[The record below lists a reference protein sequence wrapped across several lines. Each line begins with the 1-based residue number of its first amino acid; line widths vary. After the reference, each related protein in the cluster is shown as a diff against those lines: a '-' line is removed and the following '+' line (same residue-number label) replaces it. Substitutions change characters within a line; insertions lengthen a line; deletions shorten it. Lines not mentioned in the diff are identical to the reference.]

1 MFWDVKTASCCS
13 RKAFRQRVIKKER
26 DLKENYKIYFLR
38 SSRWLSFHHVEIE
51 RPRSHELPDHFVRDL
66 RAFGLNVEDHRRQ
79 VIDQLLLQKAGQ
91 QLSAGVILP
100 DLLQLF
106 VVREEEGQVLVGD
119 VDVAVAAVL
128 SMLLHGRAAAGVSVL
143 VDLVLDL
150 KISEYKQIVQT
161 Q

>member
-1 MFWDVKTASCCS
+1 M
-13 RKAFRQRVIKKER
+13 
-26 DLKENYKIYFLR
+26 
-38 SSRWLSFHHVEIE
+38 
-51 RPRSHELPDHFVRDL
+51 
-66 RAFGLNVEDHRRQ
+66 
-79 VIDQLLLQKAGQ
+79 IDQLLLQEAGQ

-128 SMLLHGRAAAGVSVL
+128 SVLLHSRAAAGVSVL

-150 KISEYKQIVQT
+150 KMTECRKIVQT